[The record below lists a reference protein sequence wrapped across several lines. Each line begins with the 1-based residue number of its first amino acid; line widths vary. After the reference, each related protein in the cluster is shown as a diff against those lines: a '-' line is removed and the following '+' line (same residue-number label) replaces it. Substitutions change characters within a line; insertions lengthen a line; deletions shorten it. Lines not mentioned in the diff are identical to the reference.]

1 MIQTNE
7 LIKSIQDSLFQWYD
21 FPQGV
26 DIYIYDKKT
35 LPLQKGKKY
44 DFILS
49 KADMETYENPKD
61 LLK

>member
-21 FPQGV
+21 FPQGS

-35 LPLQKGKKY
+35 LPLQKGKNMIS
-44 DFILS
+44 FF
-49 KADMETYENPKD
+49 PKQIW
-61 LLK
+61 KHMRIQRIY